1 MHASIEFVLHYGYA
15 VLAVWV
21 FAEQVGI
28 PVPAMPILLATGA
41 LAGEG
46 RMSLAAS
53 LLISVLAA
61 LAADGLWFQ
70 LGRSRGSQTLRLLCK
85 LSLEP
90 DSCVRSAEGVFSSQG
105 AVTLIYSKF
114 VPGLS
119 TIAPPLA
126 GVVGLPPWR
135 FALFDALGALVWS
148 GTFLGL
154 GFAFAGEIERLA
166 ESAEAAGGWA
176 LTVLVGAVAAY
187 VAYKFFARRRFLRE
201 LRIARI
207 GVDEL
212 KARIDAGESLVIVDL
227 RHPLAVRAEPATI
240 PGALRM
246 DADELRRG
254 DRALP
259 RDREV
264 MLFCT

>member
-1 MHASIEFVLHYGYA
+1 M
-15 VLAVWV
+15 
-21 FAEQVGI
+21 
-28 PVPAMPILLATGA
+28 
-41 LAGEG
+41 
-46 RMSLAAS
+46 
-53 LLISVLAA
+53 
-61 LAADGLWFQ
+61 
-70 LGRSRGSQTLRLLCK
+70 RLLCK

-90 DSCVRSAEGVFSSQG
+90 DSCVRSAEGVFATRG
-105 AVTLIYSKF
+105 ALTLLYSKF

-119 TIAPPLA
+119 TIAPALA
-126 GVVGLPPWR
+126 GAVGLAPSR
-135 FALFDALGALVWS
+135 FVLFDALGALVWA

-154 GFAFAGEIERLA
+154 GFVFSSEIERLA
-166 ESAEAAGGWA
+166 ERAEAAGGWA
-176 LTVLVGAVAAY
+176 LTVLVGAIAAY

-227 RHPLAVRAEPATI
+227 RHSLAVQAEPATI

-254 DRALP
+254 DHALP

-264 MLFCT
+264 ILFCT